1 MKLSQC
7 AAFVAIA
14 DTGSFTAAAR
24 VLGVSQ
30 SAVSHAISTLEAELG
45 VDLMKR
51 DRSGVRLTDVGH
63 RVLGHA
69 RGAIQ
74 HTESMRNTAVDFHDG
89 LRGTVRLGTSQSFA
103 CRLLPAL
110 MTELRHRFPALE
122 IELRDGTDMQ
132 IAAWLREYEVDIGIV
147 VLPKPE
153 LTTIPLLHDR
163 MYVVLS
169 ASHPLLSGTT
179 VSVRQLARE
188 EILLPVGAVEAMVT
202 PLFEAEGIT
211 PRVSH
216 RVHDLNALLAMVA
229 AGHGLTL
236 VPSLAMPVLSPEL
249 RALPLTPF
257 VTRELAIAVGARVR
271 DQRASKAFVATA
283 RALAAQQDW
292 MLPPLPVP
300 V

>member
-24 VLGVSQ
+24 VLDVSQ
-30 SAVSHAISTLEAELG
+30 SAVSHAISTLETELG
-45 VDLMKR
+45 VGLMKR
-51 DRSGVRLTDVGH
+51 DRSGVRLTDVGQ
-63 RVLGHA
+63 RVLRHA
-69 RGAIQ
+69 RGVIQ
-74 HTESMRNTAVDFHDG
+74 HAESMRNVAVEFHDD

-110 MTELRHRFPALE
+110 LTELRHRFPALE

-132 IAAWLREYEVDIGIV
+132 ITEWVREYEVDVGIV

-163 MYVVLS
+163 MYAVLP
-169 ASHPLLSGTT
+169 AAHPLLAGTA
-179 VSVRQLARE
+179 VSVRQLAQE
-188 EILLPVGAVEAMVT
+188 EILLPVGAMEAMVT
-202 PLFEAEGIT
+202 ALFEAEGLS
-211 PRVSH
+211 PRIVH

-236 VPSLAMPVLSPEL
+236 VPSLAMPVLSQEL
-249 RALPLTPF
+249 RALPLTPV
-257 VTRELAIAVGARVR
+257 VTRELGIAVGSRVR

-292 MLPPLPVP
+292 MLPPKPTGV
-300 V
+300 